1 MKRKLIN
8 KERLFIIIVFFLS
21 SICLSLL
28 FQESSYKS
36 LFLFLTI
43 LIWGVSIFYTRSI
56 SFSSFLYILF
66 VLPFNVT
73 LQLPHSVHILGTE
86 ILLSSPFVAGIYVNY
101 LVPTVSILDVGVSL
115 FLSSVIV
122 EKGIYVYWRLLK
134 NWKNGVLIFFIIL
147 IAQALMLSSF
157 LSLFNSIRLF
167 LYILFVI
174 TIVVEFNKKFSPK
187 TYSSVLLIFLSN
199 TIIQGVISM
208 IQFTRGSSLGMNFI
222 GESQVVTGMQGS
234 SFLELG
240 GQLFLR
246 GYGTFPHPNL
256 LAGYLLLCILVG
268 ILFFE
273 RQKILSTILIIF
285 SFIVLL
291 FTFSRV
297 SILLAGIFFLAIFM
311 KKIISKKYI
320 LSSFIPSL
328 LFERFMNLLNN
339 GDSGLNDRILLLKK
353 SFEIFKDNWF
363 LGVGIGNFVKSME
376 KLIPRTAR
384 GIPLLQP
391 VHNIFILAI
400 SELGSIGFLSMVY
413 VFFYLCISSIKR
425 WNLIKSL
432 VVLYVLIIGSF
443 DHYLFSLPQ
452 GLMIFSLLLI
462 ILCLDHLDDDKE
474 DVEEN

>member
-1 MKRKLIN
+1 MERKFIN
-8 KERLFIIIVFFLS
+8 KERVFIIIIFFLS

-56 SFSSFLYILF
+56 SLSSFLYILF
-66 VLPFNVT
+66 VLPLNVT

-86 ILLSSPFVAGIYVNY
+86 VLLSTPFVSGIYVNY
-101 LVPTVSILDVGVSL
+101 LVPTVSILDISVLL
-115 FLSSVIV
+115 FLASVVV
-122 EKGIYVYWRLLK
+122 ENGISVYWRLLK

-147 IAQALMLSSF
+147 ITQALMLSSF

-174 TIVVEFNKKFSPK
+174 TIVVEFKKKFSPK

-199 TIIQGVISM
+199 TIVQGVISM

-285 SFIVLL
+285 SFVILL

-311 KKIISKKYI
+311 KKIIKKKYI
-320 LSSFIPSL
+320 LSSFVPTL
-328 LFERFMNLLNN
+328 LFERFMNLFNN

-353 SFEIFKDNWF
+353 SFESLKDNWF
-363 LGVGIGNFVKSME
+363 LGVGVGNFVKSME
-376 KLIPRTAR
+376 KMIPRTAR

-391 VHNIFILAI
+391 VHNIFVLAI
-400 SELGSIGFLSMVY
+400 SELGSIGFLSFVY
-413 VFFYLCISSIKR
+413 VLFYFCISSIKR

-432 VVLYVLIIGSF
+432 VVLYILIIGSF

-462 ILCLDHLDDDKE
+462 ILCLDHLYDDKE
-474 DVEEN
+474 DIKKN